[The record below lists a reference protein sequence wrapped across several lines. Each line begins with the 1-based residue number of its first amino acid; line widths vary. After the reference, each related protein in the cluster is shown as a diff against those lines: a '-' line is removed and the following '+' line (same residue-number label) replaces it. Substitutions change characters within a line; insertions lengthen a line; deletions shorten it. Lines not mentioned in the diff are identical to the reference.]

1 MLTCSP
7 VGQRYDAGV
16 SHEMARNDDI
26 QRHQND
32 QRQCEEDGDAG
43 DEEESLPEG
52 VGLSEADGYCAA
64 VKVGLVVI
72 VGHD

>member
-1 MLTCSP
+1 MTCSP

-16 SHEMARNDDI
+16 SHEVARNDDV

-32 QRQCEEDGDAG
+32 QWQCKEESDAG
-43 DEEESLPEG
+43 DEEESSPEG
-52 VGLSEADGYCAA
+52 VGLSEADGHHAA
-64 VKVGLVVI
+64 VKVALVVI